1 MKGSLR
7 PVSSLSGSQGRD
19 LKLCLW
25 DLAEGR
31 SAVVDSVCLE
41 SVGFCRSSI
50 LAGGQPRWT
59 LAVPGKGSDEVRASL
74 PEAPCS
80 PNSCAHPLHLVRRR
94 LRLPTGLHGA
104 AHLTAAPAAGAD
116 A

>member
-1 MKGSLR
+1 MTAPCPPPPPDPQFVLR
-7 PVSSLSGSQGRD
+7 GTQSPVHALHFCEGAQAQGRPLLFSGQGRD

-59 LAVPGKGSDEVRASL
+59 LAVPGRG
-74 PEAPCS
+74 
-80 PNSCAHPLHLVRRR
+80 
-94 LRLPTGLHGA
+94 
-104 AHLTAAPAAGAD
+104 
-116 A
+116 